1 MCDKEEEQQFSRG
14 QKWQLSF
21 NVGCLVHLITQI
33 ILSLLIID
41 AIVVGHTQNVATINQ
56 VERKIEQTNP

>member
-1 MCDKEEEQQFSRG
+1 M
-14 QKWQLSF
+14 
-21 NVGCLVHLITQI
+21 LVTRMHLITQI

-41 AIVVGHTQNVATINQ
+41 ASVVGHTQNVATINQ